1 MMKTDYRQ
9 LGITIRHKLAN
20 DESSITKEDLN
31 TAAKLVRATGRM
43 QDKILYVN
51 IKSKLKKMEEKRNE
65 S

>member
-1 MMKTDYRQ
+1 MMKIDYRQ

-20 DESSITKEDLN
+20 DESSITKEELN
-31 TAAKLVRATGRM
+31 TAAKLAKATGRM

-51 IKSKLKKMEEKRNE
+51 IKSKLKKMEEMKNE